1 MQKSGSSIVRR
12 LVRTI
17 ALIISVTMAAPVMAQ
32 GAGGVADPMSLRST
46 MDLFGRYTTLEPEQR
61 IAIESAHDRYLEAYE
76 QLREGEIQEFLDLA
90 QQSEAG
96 SSGRMPDLDQMERLL
111 VKWNNVNRRVGA
123 LDARLFEEIGAG
135 LDAEQGD
142 ALARVGLI
150 RGRQR
155 FQGANGMLGRRQ
167 DGGIDT
173 AFWRIEPTE
182 AERLAVDDILRG
194 YEAVMPRLVE
204 DHSKAS
210 VGMVR
215 DILRSMN
222 ESGYANLTREQMQDP
237 EVVQDVM
244 AAMSSAQQAAMQP
257 MFEAMTEIEDR
268 GISAS
273 KGFRTRLAPDRWY
286 RMKRIWMSSAFPGT
300 GMGLTGG
307 NELDVPRHAKGV
319 RAAIADDPDRVAAL
333 ESILGDWYAKEDRQT
348 DELIELSRQEAAQ
361 EFLDPMNLG
370 NVAPNA
376 VRDVHVA
383 RREAAEGAI
392 RALLELIPDPE
403 ARAAIEKRIKDGES
417 VIVQGG
423 YEIPVKPRKVESD
436 VEDPAERKDRMR
448 IANATA
454 ARYIPIPI
462 SREDLDFFG
471 WLMGMDAGEALV
483 METLHAD
490 YLDTWTAT
498 IEPLAEKVKGGL
510 GSVQTHGGD
519 VDVIEERAARNRAAL
534 EAVLELED
542 DFFDDIGLTIGD
554 DARKGGLEAMRVQRA
569 FDRIDSI
576 TSRRFDALFGIPL
589 IEPASPYRLLF
600 EMELD
605 DAVRDRI
612 REDIIERNADLRA
625 VVEGREIDR
634 LESDVAFGIA
644 TAPLAYGEDF
654 YGGTVEEA
662 MAASAAMSQRYL
674 ELARERA
681 SVRRSETTNRRNAV
695 QAVVDESVI
704 PGLSSLDGLRFQ
716 LEMFEQGWGG
726 VRKSHDGLDIA
737 LKVLRMDDLD
747 EDQAVTVETL
757 LVDHLERETELIE
770 DLATDMSME
779 IERFDS
785 SGRPNEKFVFRRGEI
800 QERLIQKLLAI
811 LTPEQIARVPALANR
826 AD

>member
-32 GAGGVADPMSLRST
+32 GAAGVADPMSLRST

-222 ESGYANLTREQMQDP
+222 ESGFANLTREQMQDP

-268 GISAS
+268 GLSAS

-319 RAAIADDPDRVAAL
+319 RAAIAEDPDRVAAL

-361 EFLDPMNLG
+361 EFLDPMNVG
-370 NVAPNA
+370 NIRPDAIREVHVERREVAERAIRSLMELVSDPA
-376 VRDVHVA
+376 VRA
-383 RREAAEGAI
+383 GI
-392 RALLELIPDPE
+392 R
-403 ARAAIEKRIKDGES
+403 KRIDDGGS
-417 VIVQGG
+417 TIVQGG
-423 YEIPVKPRKVESD
+423 MEIPIQPKRKEV
-436 VEDPAERKDRMR
+436 DPETQKNLAR
-448 IANATA
+448 ISRARAMAN
-454 ARYIPIPI
+454 IPVPI
-462 SREDLDFFG
+462 SREDLTLFG
-471 WLMGMDAGEALV
+471 WLVGLDEGEQV
-483 METLHAD
+483 IIEMLHDD
-490 YLDTWTAT
+490 YLDAWTD
-498 IEPLAEKVKGGL
+498 I
-510 GSVQTHGGD
+510 
-519 VDVIEERAARNRAAL
+519 VDVRIEEAAL
-534 EAVLELED
+534 ANGMNTQDTKAEAVEQAMARTKMVLDAILQLD
-542 DFFDDIGLTIGD
+542 GRFFEEVESALGGES
-554 DARKGGLEAMRVQRA
+554 RGQGLEAMRIQRV
-569 FDRIDSI
+569 FDRMKSI
-576 TSRRFDALFGIPL
+576 SGSRFDSPIGMPV
-589 IEPASPYRLLF
+589 IEPVSPYRVLH
-600 EMELD
+600 EMELEP
-605 DAVRDRI
+605 AVLEQARI
-612 REDIIERNADLRA
+612 ALIGRNADLRTA
-625 VVEGREIDR
+625 VEGAEHQR
-634 LESDVAFGIA
+634 LESDATFQIGI
-644 TAPLAYGEDF
+644 APLAWGPNISKNAS
-654 YGGTVEEA
+654 VEEN
-662 MAASAAMSQRYL
+662 MAITAALSQRYL
-674 ELARERA
+674 ELQIESEIR
-681 SVRRSETTNRRNAV
+681 RRSRAAERREKV
-695 QAVVDESVI
+695 DAVVQESLM
-704 PGLSSLDGLRFQ
+704 PELPTLGGLQMDV
-716 LEMFEQGWGG
+716 EMFERGWAGT
-726 VRKSHDGLDIA
+726 RNIHNGLDIA
-737 LKVLRMDDLD
+737 SKVLRLNDLD
-747 EDQAVTVETL
+747 DDQAQMIETL
-757 LVDHLERETELIE
+757 LVDHLEREAGLIDSLILELSGK
-770 DLATDMSME
+770 A
-779 IERFDS
+779 ERDGQLRS
-785 SGRPNEKFVFRRGEI
+785 YKGKFAFRRGEM
-800 QERLIQKLLAI
+800 QERLIQRLLVI
-811 LTPEQIARVPALANR
+811 LTPEQAARIPALAER
-826 AD
+826 DG

>member
-32 GAGGVADPMSLRST
+32 GAAGVADPMSLRST

-222 ESGYANLTREQMQDP
+222 ESGFANLTREQMQDP

-268 GISAS
+268 GLSAS

-319 RAAIADDPDRVAAL
+319 RAAIAEDPDRVAAL

-361 EFLDPMNLG
+361 EFLDPMNVG
-370 NVAPNA
+370 NIRPDAIREVHVERREVAERAIRSLMELVSDPA
-376 VRDVHVA
+376 VRA
-383 RREAAEGAI
+383 GI
-392 RALLELIPDPE
+392 R
-403 ARAAIEKRIKDGES
+403 KRIDDGGS
-417 VIVQGG
+417 TIVQGG
-423 YEIPVKPRKVESD
+423 MEIPIQPKRKEV
-436 VEDPAERKDRMR
+436 DPETQKNLAR
-448 IANATA
+448 ISRARAMAN
-454 ARYIPIPI
+454 IPVPI
-462 SREDLDFFG
+462 SREDLTLFG
-471 WLMGMDAGEALV
+471 WLVGLDEGEQVIIEMMLD
-483 METLHAD
+483 D
-490 YLDTWTAT
+490 YLDAWTDT
-498 IEPLAEKVKGGL
+498 
-510 GSVQTHGGD
+510 
-519 VDVIEERAARNRAAL
+519 VDARIEEAAL
-534 EAVLELED
+534 ANGMNTQDTKAEAVEQAMARTKMVLDAILQLD
-542 DFFDDIGLTIGD
+542 GRFFEEVESALGGES
-554 DARKGGLEAMRVQRA
+554 RGQGLEAMRIQRV
-569 FDRIDSI
+569 FDRMKSI
-576 TSRRFDALFGIPL
+576 SGSRFDSPIGMPV
-589 IEPASPYRLLF
+589 IEPVSPYRVLH
-600 EMELD
+600 EMELEP
-605 DAVRDRI
+605 AVLEQARI
-612 REDIIERNADLRA
+612 ALIGRNADLRTA
-625 VVEGREIDR
+625 VEGAEHQR
-634 LESDVAFGIA
+634 LESDATFQIGI
-644 TAPLAYGEDF
+644 APLAWGPNISKNAS
-654 YGGTVEEA
+654 VEEN
-662 MAASAAMSQRYL
+662 MAITAALSQRYL
-674 ELARERA
+674 ELQIESEIR
-681 SVRRSETTNRRNAV
+681 RRSRAAERREKV
-695 QAVVDESVI
+695 DAVVQESLM
-704 PGLSSLDGLRFQ
+704 PELPTLGGLQMDV
-716 LEMFEQGWGG
+716 EMFERGWAGT
-726 VRKSHDGLDIA
+726 RNIHNGLDIA
-737 LKVLRMDDLD
+737 SKVLRLNDLD
-747 EDQAVTVETL
+747 DDQAQMIETL
-757 LVDHLERETELIE
+757 LVDHLEREAGLIDSLILELSGK
-770 DLATDMSME
+770 A
-779 IERFDS
+779 ERDGQLRS
-785 SGRPNEKFVFRRGEI
+785 YKGKFAFRRGEM
-800 QERLIQKLLAI
+800 QERLIQRLLVI
-811 LTPEQIARVPALANR
+811 LTPEQAARIPALAER
-826 AD
+826 DG